1 MAFFLSDETIDA
13 PALAR
18 SLANAHAGA
27 CVTFEGWV
35 RDHNDG
41 RSVQRLDYQAYA
53 PLAQSEGER
62 ILADARERFR
72 IVDARCVHR
81 TGQLAIGDL
90 AVWVGVSAA
99 HRGAAFEAARYI
111 IDEVK
116 LRVPIWKNEHYADGA
131 SGWLHPDNTP
141 VAAAA
146 EQQQ

>member
-1 MAFFLSDETIDA
+1 MKPIDA

-62 ILADARERFR
+62 ILADATRALRASSMR
-72 IVDARCVHR
+72 VACIAS
-81 TGQLAIGDL
+81 GQLAIGDL

-99 HRGAAFEAARYI
+99 HRDAAFDGLPLHHRRGETAR
-111 IDEVK
+111 
-116 LRVPIWKNEHYADGA
+116 AD
-131 SGWLHPDNTP
+131 L
-141 VAAAA
+141 
-146 EQQQ
+146 EE

>member
-1 MAFFLSDETIDA
+1 MGFSLSDQVIDA

-18 SLANAHAGA
+18 ALADAHAGA

-62 ILADARERFR
+62 ILAEAGERFR
-72 IVDARCVHR
+72 IVRARCVHR
-81 TGQLAIGDL
+81 VGELAIGDL

-99 HRGAAFEAARYI
+99 HRGAAFEAARFI

-141 VAAAA
+141 VAAADRPR
-146 EQQQ
+146 